1 MNIKIGIAYH
11 KNSPILS
18 NDIYMPIHVGK
29 SLHPDINLC
38 IQADNEGDNISEEN
52 GYYCELT
59 ATYWLWK
66 NVVADYKGLC
76 HYRRVFTSKYSAIDN
91 IRNYILGIRNRM
103 YIPQKTYINANDFIQ
118 DSIKISDDL
127 KEILHKYPII
137 APKKIITAHTLY
149 QHFVIIGNDYIEIL
163 KQVVNEDCPEI
174 MNTLLTSLNTH
185 SFYYANMVVMRND
198 YYNEYC
204 EFLFSILNNVKIKM
218 LSEGWIRSTD
228 EFIFN
233 RKLGYL
239 AELLT
244 NVFILTKENSGVPIK
259 RMAES
264 MLR

>member
-11 KNSPILS
+11 KHSPILS
-18 NDIYMPIHVGK
+18 NDIYLPIHVGK
-29 SLHPDINLC
+29 TLHPEIDLA
-38 IQADNEGDNISEEN
+38 IQTDDEGDNISQEN

-76 HYRRVFTSKYSAIDN
+76 HYRRVFTSKYSVIDDAK
-91 IRNYILGIRNRM
+91 NYLLGIRNRM
-103 YIPQKTYINANDFIQ
+103 YIPQRTYINAHDFIR
-118 DSIKISDDL
+118 DSIKISDNFKD
-127 KEILHKYPII
+127 ILQKYPII
-137 APKKIITAHTLY
+137 ATKKIITAHTLY

-163 KQVVNEDCPEI
+163 KQIVNEDYPEV
-174 MNTLLTSLNTH
+174 MDTFLTSLKAH

-204 EFLFSILNNVKIKM
+204 VFLFGVLNRVKMRM
-218 LSEGWIRSTD
+218 LSEGWIKSTN
-228 EFIFN
+228 ELIFN

-244 NVFILTKENSGVPIK
+244 NVFIMTKENNGVPIK
-259 RMAES
+259 RMAVS